1 VATEDAEEVA
11 SDDLSGNSD
20 LVGATDPLA
29 VEPDLLEPIGRPAE
43 LLRKSYSMAWEGPL
57 PPPEIIR
64 QYNEIIPNGA
74 DRIMKMAE
82 AEQSHRH
89 TVDQKVVNSLSDEN
103 TRGQWFAFLLAI
115 SVLGIAAYLFSI
127 DKDGAAVALVT
138 ADFLVIA
145 GSFIGVRFWKSRGES
160 EESEDK
166 G

>member
-1 VATEDAEEVA
+1 
-11 SDDLSGNSD
+11 
-20 LVGATDPLA
+20 
-29 VEPDLLEPIGRPAE
+29 
-43 LLRKSYSMAWEGPL
+43 
-57 PPPEIIR
+57 
-64 QYNEIIPNGA
+64 
-74 DRIMKMAE
+74 
-82 AEQSHRH
+82 
-89 TVDQKVVNSLSDEN
+89 VNSLSDEN